1 MYVMLNLSFLC
12 SVFVFRQIL
21 CNVYMLCLYVSCN
34 IYMSVCQGSLE
45 KEARGLNEKCL
56 NTVDLPSFVS
66 YVLLTALR
74 WIVLCCGGSK
84 GLFTENCWTEFTMRR
99 VKLRINELQNIY
111 TYILASPK
119 KRHFLE
125 NSGVHRFSFTAP
137 AQSMLLVNI
146 VIVLRLLG
154 RMLSVTTVLSS
165 PPETQAQSW
174 CCGPGR
180 YGNHASGN

>member
-84 GLFTENCWTEFTMRR
+84 GLFTENC
-99 VKLRINELQNIY
+99 
-111 TYILASPK
+111 
-119 KRHFLE
+119 
-125 NSGVHRFSFTAP
+125 
-137 AQSMLLVNI
+137 
-146 VIVLRLLG
+146 
-154 RMLSVTTVLSS
+154 
-165 PPETQAQSW
+165 
-174 CCGPGR
+174 
-180 YGNHASGN
+180 